1 MSIFLFLEIQDPL
14 VIELLTSL
22 KSIFNEKPSLSPIH
36 VTVRGPY
43 KKLPEESYLE
53 KLWETIEGEGVLL
66 SGIRSFEFDTKKYIY
81 IQTHSKAIRK
91 IWWKS
96 DYPIFEYGFNPH
108 ITLFEG
114 PASTANKIEAFL
126 KEERL
131 EFYCHNLSLRL
142 YKTGQADLFGNVSK
156 EVHLEHLTK
165 DKKSIL
171 TQPYR
176 WEAGIEDRAKQLMHS
191 IKKST

>member
-14 VIELLTSL
+14 VVELLTNL
-22 KSIFNEKPSLSPIH
+22 KCTFSGKPSLSPVH

-43 KKLPEESYLE
+43 KKVPSEGYLE

-66 SGIRSFEFDTKKYIY
+66 SGIRSFEFETKKYVY

-96 DYPIFEYGFNPH
+96 DYPIFEHGFNPH
-108 ITLFEG
+108 ITLYEG

-142 YKTGQADLFGNVSK
+142 YKTGQADLFGNTNREIHV
-156 EVHLEHLTK
+156 EHLTK
-165 DKKSIL
+165 DTKSIL

-176 WEAGIEDRAKQLMHS
+176 WEVGIEYRAKQLMRS
-191 IKKST
+191 IELAD